1 MKKWIK
7 VSKEARE
14 VLKKIFKVTD
24 RTVFNALGVVDGNN
38 DLHKRIRKAALE
50 HGGEWVT
57 ELPVFETIHLS
68 DGTMR
73 QEFANGAVVEFYR
86 KDGTGKVFFKGRE
99 IERYEDVNIPMIF
112 AIQAEAAALK

>member
-7 VSKEARE
+7 VSKEDRE
-14 VLKKIFKVTD
+14 ILKRIFKVTE
-24 RTVFNALGVVDGNN
+24 RTVFNALGVVDENN

-50 HGGEWVT
+50 HGGVWVT
-57 ELPVFETIHLS
+57 ELPVFETIHLA

-86 KDGTGKVFFKGRE
+86 KDGSGKVFFKGKE
-99 IERYEDVNIPMIF
+99 VSRYEDVNVPMIF
-112 AIQAEAAALK
+112 GIQAEASALR